1 MSDTTGIDSGSF
13 RGRHVAVVGVG
24 KSNKALCRYLA
35 EEGARI
41 SCFDRKSR
49 DELGQTF
56 EELSVLGVSWS
67 LGPGYLCSLPEY
79 REIFLTP
86 GMKKNL
92 PEIARARAN
101 GAVISSETDLLMQRC
116 RGKVVG
122 VTGSAGK
129 TTATTVLSMM
139 LKESLPGRPVY
150 VGGNIGPVLIE
161 TVDEIEEDAIVILEL
176 SSFQLEL
183 ATVSPSIALVLNVRP
198 NHLDVHETFG
208 DYVAAKKRIFRFQ
221 RLHDRCILNLDDPAA
236 RGFAPQCPGKAGFFS
251 LDAKAVSQAL
261 ARYPEGVGAW
271 LDGDDLV
278 VSAVWPEPEAV
289 ASRSDLRVPGL
300 HNVSNV
306 LGAAL
311 VAGLAGA
318 APDGIRRAVRAFRGV
333 EHRIELVRTW
343 RGVDF
348 YNDSIATSPDR
359 TLALMSALQG
369 PLVLI
374 LGGYDKG
381 LPFEDLAREIV
392 SRGCVVVTLGNTA
405 GKIEEAIGR
414 AWAERRTGSG
424 EVQRLDDQGH
434 RPDVTRVVS
443 LEHAVAIAAAKAQP
457 GFSVALSPAC
467 ASFDM
472 FPNFEERGRAF
483 RAAVERL
490 K

>member
-1 MSDTTGIDSGSF
+1 M
-13 RGRHVAVVGVG
+13 G

-35 EEGARI
+35 KKGARV

-56 EELSVLGVSWS
+56 EELSALGVSWS

-79 REIFLTP
+79 KEIFLTP

-101 GAVISSETDLLMQRC
+101 GAVVSCETDLLMRRC

-129 TTATTVLSMM
+129 TTATTVLGMM
-139 LKESLPGRPVY
+139 LKESFLDRPVY
-150 VGGNIGPVLIE
+150 VGGNIGSVLIE
-161 TVDEIEEDAIVILEL
+161 NVDEIEEDAIVVLEL

-198 NHLDVHETFG
+198 NHLDVHETFE

-221 RLHDRCILNLDDPAA
+221 GQHDRCILNLDDPKT
-236 RGFAPQCPGKAGFFS
+236 RGFAPQCPGRVGFFS
-251 LDAKAVSQAL
+251 LDAEAVSQAL

-271 LDGDDLV
+271 LDGEDLV
-278 VSAVWPEPEAV
+278 VSAVWPDLAAV
-289 ASRSDLRVPGL
+289 ASRSDFQVPGL

-318 APDGIRRAVRAFRGV
+318 TPEGIRRAVKAFRGV
-333 EHRIELVRTW
+333 EHRIELVRTL
-343 RGVDF
+343 RGVNF

-359 TLALMSALQG
+359 TLALMDAVQG

-381 LPFEDLAREIV
+381 LPFDDLAREIV
-392 SRGCVVVTLGNTA
+392 SRGCVVVTLGSTA
-405 GKIEEAIGR
+405 KKIEEAIGR
-414 AWAERRTGSG
+414 AWAECRRG
-424 EVQRLDDQGH
+424 R
-434 RPDVTRVVS
+434 RPDLTRAVS
-443 LEHAVAIAAAKAQP
+443 LEDAVSIATAEAQP

-483 RAAVERL
+483 KAAVERL
-490 K
+490 R